1 MINTIFRIIISMGA
15 AYLLGKLLSK
25 IKLPAILGWLIAGM
39 ILGPY
44 ALNVMNDVTLNAQWY
59 KVTIKA
65 LETVVGLI
73 IGSELILKE
82 LKKSGK
88 QIIITTLAQS
98 FAAFAVVSIS
108 FGIIFHFMNIPLYL
122 ALIFGGI
129 ALATAPAP
137 ALSII
142 QEFNTEGPV
151 TKTLVPV
158 AVIDDVI
165 AILVFFSI
173 ITIVTATHSDQSS
186 SLLLS
191 LLQLI
196 GLPILIG
203 IVTGFVAGKVLKE
216 EKSQSETRI
225 LTVVLILLAAAVGF
239 FFDFVILDAPVVNFM
254 LVGMAF
260 SATFANMISTER
272 LAQVMK
278 AIMPVLGIAFIAV
291 ILNLGI
297 PLNYNLITSAGIFT
311 LIYIVAR
318 ALGKYGGAYFG
329 AKVSGLPD
337 TVKKYLG
344 FTLLPHSGVSLVF
357 TGIAA
362 TNLYLFDPK
371 SAALIQGTIAAA
383 AVINEIIAVII
394 AKKAFE
400 WAGEINKGA

>member
-1 MINTIFRIIISMGA
+1 MINTIFRILISMGA

-260 SATFANMISTER
+260 SATFANMITTER